1 MPLYLL
7 SSNMDQ
13 CLALTSAVTALP
25 AVSVPTDDDGDGEK
39 RPRRESH
46 LEEELRRTKSE
57 TSVGE
62 KTFRTG

>member
-25 AVSVPTDDDGDGEK
+25 AVPLPTDDDGGDGDG
-39 RPRRESH
+39 RSGLAVNLIRR
-46 LEEELRRTKSE
+46 RN
-57 TSVGE
+57 
-62 KTFRTG
+62 